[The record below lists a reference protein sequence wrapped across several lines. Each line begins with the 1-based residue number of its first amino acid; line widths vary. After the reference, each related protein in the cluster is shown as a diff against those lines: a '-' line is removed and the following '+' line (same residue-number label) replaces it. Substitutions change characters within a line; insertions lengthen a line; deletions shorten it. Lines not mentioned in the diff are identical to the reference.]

1 MAYRMNKPE
10 VGMNV
15 YEPYHPT
22 RAGVVTTV
30 RYKKLYGYQVRVLWL
45 SGETTEV
52 VSSYLSDFDELIAD
66 HRKKLATH
74 LKTLDRLKGLIY

>member
-10 VGMNV
+10 VGMYV
-15 YEPYHPT
+15 YEPYCPV
-22 RAGVVTTV
+22 RAGVITAVLGKTPYD
-30 RYKKLYGYQVRVLWL
+30 YKIRVLWL
-45 SGETTEV
+45 SGEITEV
-52 VSSYLSDFDELIAD
+52 VSNCLKDFDTLIED